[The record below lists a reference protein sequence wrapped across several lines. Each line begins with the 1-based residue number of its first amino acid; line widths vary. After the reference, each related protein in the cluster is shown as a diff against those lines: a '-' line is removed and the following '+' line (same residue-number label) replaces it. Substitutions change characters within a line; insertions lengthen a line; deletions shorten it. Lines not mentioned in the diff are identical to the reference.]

1 MKAILFFFIS
11 IHFLTAQ
18 DLKLTDIQ
26 GRWYVIQSNFP
37 MWLSG
42 KKTNP
47 TFNYTIMER
56 KGDTVLLD
64 EVKYLKKGK
73 NKTIV
78 GYDKTLDDSNTR
90 FIWRGKG
97 LLFIAKS
104 KWEIIYMS
112 DNHRWAIIHFKKTLF
127 TPEGYDVISRNKAMD
142 YVLGL
147 DVKKKLEDLSI
158 EGVEEVR

>member
-1 MKAILFFFIS
+1 MVCHS
-11 IHFLTAQ
+11 IQLS
-18 DLKLTDIQ
+18 
-26 GRWYVIQSNFP
+26 YVAFRE
-37 MWLSG
+37 
-42 KKTNP
+42 KTNP

-104 KWEIIYMS
+104 KWEIIYIS
-112 DNHRWAIIHFKKTLF
+112 DNHRWAIIHFKKTLLHRKDMMSLA
-127 TPEGYDVISRNKAMD
+127 EIRRWIMCWGWM
-142 YVLGL
+142 
-147 DVKKKLEDLSI
+147 
-158 EGVEEVR
+158 